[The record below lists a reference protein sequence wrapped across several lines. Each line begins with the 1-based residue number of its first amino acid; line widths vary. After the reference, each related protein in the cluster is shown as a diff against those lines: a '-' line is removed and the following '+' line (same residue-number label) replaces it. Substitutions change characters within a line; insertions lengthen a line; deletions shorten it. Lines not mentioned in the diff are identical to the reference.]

1 MDKQVSVDMSHD
13 MSCNGE
19 KKEDFGWDEQVVSV
33 MFSIEDKSD
42 KKNIHVQGQKGK
54 MSHLALEQRRK
65 PK

>member
-19 KKEDFGWDEQVVSV
+19 KKEDFGWEQVVSV

-42 KKNIHVQGQKGK
+42 KKNIHVQG
-54 MSHLALEQRRK
+54 
-65 PK
+65 